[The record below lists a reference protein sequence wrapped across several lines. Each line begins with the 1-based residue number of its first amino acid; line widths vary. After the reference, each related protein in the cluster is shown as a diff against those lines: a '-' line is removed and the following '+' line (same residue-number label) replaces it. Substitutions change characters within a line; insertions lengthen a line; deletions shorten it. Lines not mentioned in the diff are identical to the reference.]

1 MVSPS
6 GFAIAAAAG
15 GTALLAGLP
24 IPLAAGAAAAGWTA
38 RVGVA
43 AVTGKRRR
51 RTPKAAAIDP
61 FTVGEPWRR
70 HVVSARRS
78 QRQFTE
84 AVSTLPAGPLR
95 DRLGNTAER
104 INGAVADLWRLAQ
117 SGHALTGARR
127 QIDDRSAK
135 RALAAASDDET
146 TTPGATDALQ
156 AQVDAA
162 KRLDNSI
169 AQTQTQV
176 ANLDVQ
182 LAAATTRALE
192 LVAHYAAAAR
202 TDTLDADLQALADD
216 MEALRLALEETDP
229 PPPPEL
235 P

>member
-24 IPLAAGAAAAGWTA
+24 IPLAAGAAAAGWSA
-38 RVGVA
+38 RVAVA
-43 AVTGKRRR
+43 AVTGRRR
-51 RTPKAAAIDP
+51 QRPPRAAAIDP

-84 AVSTLPAGPLR
+84 AVATLPAGPLR
-95 DRLGNTAER
+95 DRLGTTAGR

-117 SGHALTGARR
+117 SGHALTVARR

-135 RALAAASDDET
+135 RSLETASGDT
-146 TTPGATDALQ
+146 ASGLGATEAIQ
-156 AQVDAA
+156 AQLDAA
-162 KRLDNSI
+162 RRLDDSI
-169 AQTQTQV
+169 AQTQAQIN
-176 ANLDVQ
+176 NLDVQ

-192 LVAHYAAAAR
+192 LVAHYAAATH
-202 TDTLDADLQALADD
+202 TDTLDADLQALSDD
-216 MEALRLALEETDP
+216 MEALRLAIEETGP